1 MRKRYNDTRN
11 NNIGNYFTQL
21 IIRKYILPSLVVLT
35 FVFMCILLSIER
47 LSNTL
52 SEYSTFGFLYLL
64 CINVL
69 VTIASVSIYHTIKT
83 CFFGYKQLSERKY
96 TVLQLT
102 CLEKK
107 QTLLRSYCKLSDNK
121 LYTLYDK
128 RQYDE
133 ITIGKPCDLVII
145 SNEYG
150 AKLWEIVVSNNNST
164 K

>member
-1 MRKRYNDTRN
+1 MRKKYNDIRN
-11 NNIGNYFTQL
+11 NSIGNYFTQL
-21 IIRKYILPSLVVLT
+21 IMRKYILPSLVVLI

-52 SEYSTFGFLYLL
+52 SAYSTFGFLYLL

-69 VTIASVSIYHTIKT
+69 VSIASISIYHTIKT
-83 CFFGYKQLSERKY
+83 CLFGYKQLYERKY

-107 QTLLRSYCKLSDNK
+107 QTPLRSYCKLSDDK
-121 LYTLYDK
+121 FYTLYDK
-128 RQYDE
+128 RQYNE
-133 ITIGKPCDLVII
+133 INVNEPCDLVII

-150 AKLWEIVVSNNNST
+150 AKLWEIVVSNNH
-164 K
+164 